1 MRKVI
6 NAIFRRLNEK
16 FLAQKTER
24 LATNVVYKG
33 KEEIATCLL
42 FYVAGA
48 EPFEAKKVLKNSLPH
63 VQLKQLCFVPLDR
76 RVIEEA
82 DVVYYYHKELTWK
95 GHIPNE
101 QLGEM
106 LSRKFDLLVDLTD
119 RSNVLTQYVLK
130 NSQACCIVGRKSKE
144 SFADIMIDGVKD
156 DSDFVMKL
164 VTLLAEINGYDH
176 GKI

>member
-1 MRKVI
+1 M
-6 NAIFRRLNEK
+6 
-16 FLAQKTER
+16 
-24 LATNVVYKG
+24 
-33 KEEIATCLL
+33 L
-42 FYVAGA
+42 FASWWQR
-48 EPFEAKKVLKNSLPH
+48 FTAKKVLKNSLPH

-76 RVIEEA
+76 KVIEET
-82 DVVYYYHKELTWK
+82 DVVYFYHKELTWK
-95 GHIPNE
+95 GYLPNK

-144 SFADIMIDGVKD
+144 SFSDIMIDGVKD